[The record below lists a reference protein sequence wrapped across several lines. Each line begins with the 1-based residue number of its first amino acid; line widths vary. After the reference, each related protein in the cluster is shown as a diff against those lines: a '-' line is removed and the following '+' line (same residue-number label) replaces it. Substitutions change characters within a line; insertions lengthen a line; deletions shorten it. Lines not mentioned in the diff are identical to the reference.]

1 MKVALVHDYFTQEGG
16 AERVLL
22 ALRKI
27 WPEAPVFTLLYDRAV
42 WGVRVGGDVRTS
54 FLDRLPL
61 AHSRYRWMMPLMP
74 AATEMHDLRGFD
86 VVISSTSAFAKGVI
100 VDPGTKHICYCF
112 FIILLCAGK

>member
-27 WPEAPVFTLLYDRAV
+27 WPEAPVFTLLYDRQV
-42 WGVRVGGDVRTS
+42 WGRRLGGNVRTS

-61 AHSRYRWMMPLMP
+61 AYSQYRWMMPMMP

-100 VDPGTKHICYCF
+100 VDPGTKHIC
-112 FIILLCAGK
+112 